1 MDNDKFIN
9 IDLTKKDAKFEIAS
23 AQDSDLMRI
32 LCYATH
38 EGENLNGTI
47 FPPKIL
53 INCYRTFIDKPLVIV
68 PNQFNDP
75 TGHGFDYKK
84 QKFDNTKRVQIGHVI
99 DAYPVVVGNDNEP
112 IRVWEAEDLDRD
124 EYSGKELRIV
134 TVLVVYKHY
143 FADIAERLKM
153 LHELGDLK
161 FSMEAVVDAISTE
174 DGGRVCTDI
183 AFTGLA
189 VVDNPAFVRAHS
201 IDVASQ
207 KEDEDMDFE
216 KLYQD
221 EKAKNETLTAEK
233 AVVDKE
239 LEEVKTELADIKEEL
254 ANSKAEIANKNA
266 EIESLNVYKEKVETA
281 EKEEL
286 GKQRAAKLAKFGVK
300 DADVN
305 ELAEKSKD
313 EFADML
319 IEAAEKMEVASVT
332 ETNEVIGL
340 PQHNTEVKSN
350 KEKLLEFLN
359 A

>member
-1 MDNDKFIN
+1 MDNDKFIL
-9 IDLTKKDAKFEIAS
+9 DLTKKDTNFEIAS
-23 AQDSDLMRI
+23 AQDNDLMKI

-47 FPPKIL
+47 FPPKVL

-68 PNQFNDP
+68 PTKFNDP
-75 TGHGFDYKK
+75 TGHGFDFKK

-99 DAYPVVVGNDNEP
+99 DAYPVMVGEDNEP
-112 IRVWEAEDLDRD
+112 IRIWDAEELGRD

-134 TVLVVYKHY
+134 TALVVYKHY
-143 FADIAERLKM
+143 FADIAERLKL
-153 LHELGDLK
+153 LHNLGDLK
-161 FSMEAVVDAISTE
+161 FSMEAVVDAIPTE

-233 AVVDKE
+233 AVVDNE
-239 LEEVKTELADIKEEL
+239 LEQVKTELAEVKEEL
-254 ANSKAEIANKNA
+254 ANSKAEVATKNA
-266 EIESLNVYKEKVETA
+266 EVETLKVYKEKVEAA

-286 GKQRAAKLAKFGVK
+286 GKERAAKLSKFGVK
-300 DADVN
+300 DIDAN
-305 ELAEKSKD
+305 ELAEKTKD

-319 IEAAEKMEVASVT
+319 IEAAEKMEVANVEVAT
-332 ETNEVIGL
+332 EVIGL
-340 PQHNTEVKSN
+340 PQHNTDVKSN
-350 KEKLLEFLN
+350 KDKLLEFLN
-359 A
+359 I